1 MLFKEANFRMSKNK
15 TFHLSGAIAA
25 AGILAFSG
33 VLIETAMN
41 VTFPLLIQEFH
52 VTTSGVQWVTTIYL
66 LMISVIVPISSYL
79 NQNFSARNLFITA
92 NLFFMAGVLINCF
105 SSTFFLLLLG
115 RLLQGVGTGIG
126 LPLMFH
132 MILTKASVEKR
143 GMMMGIGT
151 LTTSIA
157 PAIGPT
163 YGGLISN
170 SLDWR
175 YIYIFLIPLILISLT
190 VGLRS
195 IPDESSRE
203 KQYLPFRCVFF
214 LAIAFTS
221 FILALSAASKI
232 LFILFLVIGLTSS
245 VLFVLSNRKTPLLQ
259 LSMLR
264 NRKFSSFLF
273 SLLIYQALLLGLSF
287 LLTNYLQIS
296 AGFPS
301 SAAGLFMFPG
311 ALMGAFLAPLS
322 GRLLD
327 KIGAKK
333 PVLIGLSTAVVGI
346 ILLGTLLH
354 TNSLVLLIGSHLILM
369 TGVGLSYSN
378 LTTCSLNALSS
389 SQISDGNAFVNT
401 LQQFIGAVA
410 TAAVAAIFS
419 FSQKRYGFTSGTAS
433 GAWVVLL
440 LFLLL
445 LITSTIVSV
454 TAFKEKKSN

>member
-1 MLFKEANFRMSKNK
+1 
-15 TFHLSGAIAA
+15 
-25 AGILAFSG
+25 
-33 VLIETAMN
+33 
-41 VTFPLLIQEFH
+41 
-52 VTTSGVQWVTTIYL
+52 
-66 LMISVIVPISSYL
+66 
-79 NQNFSARNLFITA
+79 
-92 NLFFMAGVLINCF
+92 
-105 SSTFFLLLLG
+105 
-115 RLLQGVGTGIG
+115 
-126 LPLMFH
+126 
-132 MILTKASVEKR
+132 
-143 GMMMGIGT
+143 
-151 LTTSIA
+151 
-157 PAIGPT
+157 
-163 YGGLISN
+163 
-170 SLDWR
+170 
-175 YIYIFLIPLILISLT
+175 
-190 VGLRS
+190 
-195 IPDESSRE
+195 
-203 KQYLPFRCVFF
+203 
-214 LAIAFTS
+214 
-221 FILALSAASKI
+221 
-232 LFILFLVIGLTSS
+232 
-245 VLFVLSNRKTPLLQ
+245 
-259 LSMLR
+259 
-264 NRKFSSFLF
+264 
-273 SLLIYQALLLGLSF
+273 
-287 LLTNYLQIS
+287 
-296 AGFPS
+296 
-301 SAAGLFMFPG
+301 MFPG